1 VNAPLQ
7 RLVPALV
14 NRLPR
19 LLDEVGELLRQEWPD
34 YAAFLVQEHDE
45 VAVAAEAFMR
55 WLVTTAEHGLSQ
67 LPDPVPEPGAQLG
80 PFEDIGRIQ
89 WREGRDLS
97 TLLSAY
103 QVGARVAWH
112 HVSTIALDTGVAPEA
127 LAALAEAV
135 FVFVDQLSSAS
146 ARGFVLE
153 QSEAVVTRERLR
165 DELVELLLSD
175 RSDTAAVRAAATRA
189 GWPLPREAAVILVEP
204 DNPVG
209 QARLSRL
216 DGSCLLIR
224 RRALHGA
231 IVPDPAGPGRR
242 QRLSTTLR
250 GTSAVVGHP
259 VPLEHLPASVKI
271 AEIAARLQ
279 RSGVLTQDPVFADE
293 HLDAII
299 VHRDARLLDA
309 LRVQCLAPLAGLSP
323 AVYQRLCETL
333 AAWLRHLGDRQAVA
347 ADLHIHPQTVRYR
360 LAQLHDLFGPVM
372 DEPANRSRLTLALA
386 WGPAATPNPRQR
398 SVPRTRSSGPPAP
411 DAAAASAADGPP
423 RRRAPVG
430 HRPHGQHAPRTGP

>member
-1 VNAPLQ
+1 
-7 RLVPALV
+7 V

-34 YAAFLVQEHDE
+34 YAAFLAEEHDE

-55 WLVTTAEHGLSQ
+55 WLVRTAENGLSR
-67 LPDPVPEPGAQLG
+67 LPPDPVPEPGAQLG
-80 PFEDIGRIQ
+80 LFEEIGRIQ

-103 QVGARVAWH
+103 QVGARVAWR

-135 FVFVDQLSSAS
+135 FVFIDQLSSAS

-153 QSEAVVTRERLR
+153 QSEAAVTRERLR

-175 RSDTAAVRAAATRA
+175 RSDTTAVRAAAARS

-204 DNPVG
+204 DNPLG
-209 QARLSRL
+209 QAMLSRL
-216 DGSCLLIR
+216 DSSCLLIR
-224 RRALHGA
+224 RRALRGA
-231 IVPDPAGPGRR
+231 IVPDPAGPGRH
-242 QRLSTTLR
+242 QRLSTALR

-259 VPLEHLPASVKI
+259 VPLESLPASAKI
-271 AEIAARLQ
+271 AEIAVRLQ
-279 RSGVLTQDPVFADE
+279 RSGILTQDPVFADE

-299 VHRDARLLDA
+299 VHRDARLLET
-309 LRVQCLAPLAGLSP
+309 LRRQCLAPLAELSP
-323 AVYQRLCETL
+323 AVHQRLCETL

-360 LAQLHDLFGPVM
+360 MAQLHNLFGPTM

-386 WGPAATPNPRQR
+386 WGPAATPTPRQR
-398 SVPRTRSSGPPAP
+398 PVARIRSSGTAAP
-411 DAAAASAADGPP
+411 DASAVPVADSAA
-423 RRRAPVG
+423 RRRASVG
-430 HRPHGQHAPRTGP
+430 HRPHGRHSPHTGQ